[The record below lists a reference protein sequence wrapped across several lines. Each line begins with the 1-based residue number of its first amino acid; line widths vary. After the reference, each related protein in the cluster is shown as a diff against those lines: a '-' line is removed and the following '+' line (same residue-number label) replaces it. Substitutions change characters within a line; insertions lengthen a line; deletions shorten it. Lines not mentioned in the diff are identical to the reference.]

1 MVEVALNGA
10 TVTTETLA
18 QTETPPPGGEAAP
31 AGGFGN
37 PMTFLLLVV
46 AALFLWWTMRRRRS
60 REERLRTLHREQSV
74 AQAEESARN
83 VAHLMRSA
91 PPPGAA
97 AAAAAEGLASAA
109 RPLAA
114 TRTGTDGP
122 AVEETASTAS
132 ESVSNTIAPSNERAE
147 AVALAEQAATEQAHR
162 AADEAEARRMQAT
175 REGATEARAD
185 TAEVVLVG
193 VAPHQDALR
202 SAARELDSE
211 VDPPFGARA
220 GDGSAN
226 CPPEFPIKGNASLK
240 IYHEPGQSSYALTVA
255 EFCFAS
261 AEAAEAAGF
270 RQSRARGQ
278 RAQE

>member
-1 MVEVALNGA
+1 MVEGAPNGA
-10 TVTTETLA
+10 KVQIEMVA
-18 QTETPPPGGEAAP
+18 QTETPPPGGDAAP
-31 AGGFGN
+31 TGGFGN

-46 AALFLWWTMRRRRS
+46 AALFLWWTMRRRRTQ
-60 REERLRTLHREQSV
+60 EERMRALHREQSV

-83 VAHLMRSA
+83 VAHLMRAA

-109 RPLAA
+109 RPL
-114 TRTGTDGP
+114 TEPRPRVDGP
-122 AVEETASTAS
+122 SAAESAPETTAL
-132 ESVSNTIAPSNERAE
+132 SNERVE
-147 AVALAEQAATEQAHR
+147 AVALAEQSATEQAHR
-162 AADEAEARRMQAT
+162 AAGEAEARRMQAA

-185 TAEVVLVG
+185 IAEVVLAG
-193 VAPHQDALR
+193 VAPGQEALR
-202 SAARELDSE
+202 SALGELDSE
-211 VDPPFGARA
+211 VEPPFGATA

-226 CPPEFPIKGNASLK
+226 CPPEFPIKGNTSSK
-240 IYHEPGQSSYALTVA
+240 IYHEPGQSSYAPTVA